1 MLFPIKEKII
11 HLVKSYDIEK
21 PTRYLGAEINSV
33 IKTDSKFKFAL
44 SFPDLYEIG
53 ITNLGISILYEAV
66 NNIEFASCE
75 RVYAVGRDFEN
86 ILREKN
92 IALYTLETFTPLN
105 KVDLLGFSLQYEL
118 LYTNILQILDLGQ
131 IPIKRE
137 DRSSDMP
144 IVMAGGPS
152 VYNTSPLEDFI
163 DLFFIGEAD
172 TEITNIVKTI
182 YEMKQNN
189 IDREEIIKHLASFE
203 YIYSPKYPKEKTK
216 RIFVENINETPYA
229 KKLIIPI
236 LEGIQNRI
244 SIEIS
249 RGCTHSC
256 RFCLAGITYRP
267 VRNRSAKKIIEIV
280 KENLKNTGATA
291 INLTSLSADDYPV
304 IKPLISYLQTMGEN
318 EGFSLSLPS
327 LRIDSFDLSTAERI
341 SEFKKTGLTFALEVG
356 SAELRKKINKSMD
369 EDAIYKI
376 ITDLKGLGWK
386 TIKIYFMMGFTDDPN
401 AEIDNMIETLKKIS
415 SVAGRGVKINAAVN
429 VFIPK
434 AHTPLE
440 RANQLKDDEAIELIS
455 RLKSSFRGTNI
466 FIKFHSPR
474 MAEIEGL
481 FSRGDK
487 KIGAVIYLA
496 YKKGARLDAWHEHF
510 NYALWTEALEEL
522 NINIDD
528 YLKFNIDPLP
538 WKHIDTNINDNFLN
552 KEKEKFDEGVFTDDC
567 ATSSCKSCG
576 IDHSKYCKKDVEDN
590 FVIPKIEKRKKEN
603 IYTTTDKLFVHYQ
616 KHSIAS
622 LLGMHDIKRLIVSA
636 LKISGVNIT
645 LSQGFHPLPK
655 IIFNEPTP
663 FGCESDIEYFEVST
677 IDNTDA
683 NSIKEKLNEL
693 LSQIGINIISV
704 EKIPTTIK
712 KIQALPKNI
721 VYRLYTTD
729 DGKSKDILLDK
740 MKLREVMERKGEYA
754 VIQDNESLVVT
765 LFKCDKA
772 VRVRDIKDYLLK
784 FTLNIVLIKKIALI
798 D

>member
-33 IKTDSKFKFAL
+33 IKTDAKFKFAL

-53 ITNLGISILYEAV
+53 ITNLGVSILYEAV
-66 NNIEFASCE
+66 NNLEFASCE
-75 RVYAVGRDFEN
+75 RVYAVGRDFES

-92 IALYTLETFTPLN
+92 ITLYTLETFTALN
-105 KVDLLGFSLQYEL
+105 EVDLLGFSLQYEL
-118 LYTNILQILDLGQ
+118 LYTNILQILDLGH

-137 DRSSDMP
+137 DRSSAMP

-152 VYNTSPLEDFI
+152 VYNVAPLEDFI

-172 TEITNIVKTI
+172 IEITNIVKTI

-189 IDREEIIKHLASFE
+189 IGRDDIIKHLASFE

-229 KKLIIPI
+229 KKLIVPI
-236 LEGIQNRI
+236 LEGVQNRI

-280 KENLKNTGATA
+280 EENIKNTGAVA
-291 INLTSLSADDYPV
+291 INLTSLSADDYPA

-341 SEFKKTGLTFALEVG
+341 AEFKKTGLTFALEVG
-356 SAELRKKINKSMD
+356 SQELRKKINKSMD
-369 EDAIYKI
+369 ENAIFKI
-376 ITDLKGLGWK
+376 INDLKGLGWK
-386 TIKIYFMMGFTDDPN
+386 TIKIYFMMGFTDDPD

-415 SVAGRGVKINAAVN
+415 SAAGKGIKINAAVN

-434 AHTPLE
+434 PHTPLE
-440 RANQLKDDEAIELIS
+440 RANQLKDDEAIGLIS
-455 RLKSSFRGTNI
+455 RLKSSFKGTNI

-481 FSRGDK
+481 LSRGDK
-487 KIGAVIYLA
+487 KIGSVIYLA
-496 YKKGARLDAWHEHF
+496 YQKGARLDAWHEHF
-510 NYALWTEALEEL
+510 NYAIWHEALNEL

-538 WKHIDTNINDNFLN
+538 WKHIDTNVTDSFLSR
-552 KEKEKFDEGVFTDDC
+552 EKEKFDEGIFTDDC
-567 ATSSCKSCG
+567 STSSCKSCG
-576 IDHSKYCKKDVEDN
+576 IDHAKYCKKDIEDN
-590 FVIPKIEKRKKEN
+590 FIIPKIEKIKKEN
-603 IYTTTDKLFVHYQ
+603 IYTTVDKLFVHYQ

-636 LKISGVNIT
+636 LKISGIKIT

-655 IIFNEPTP
+655 IVFNEPTP

-677 IDNTDA
+677 TN
-683 NSIKEKLNEL
+683 NSESNNIKDKLNNL
-693 LSQIGINIISV
+693 LLQIGIDIISV
-704 EKIPTTIK
+704 EKIPPNMK
-712 KIQALPKNI
+712 KIQTLPKNI
-721 VYRLYTTD
+721 VYRLYTSD
-729 DGKSKDILLDK
+729 DNKSKDILLDK
-740 MKLREVMERKGEYA
+740 TRLREIMEREGEY
-754 VIQDNESLVVT
+754 VVVRDNESLIVT
-765 LFKCDKA
+765 LFKCDKG
-772 VRVRDIKDYLLK
+772 VRIRDIKDYLLK
-784 FTLNIVLIKKIALI
+784 FTLNIVAIKKIALV